1 MPFGQLLIEGLAMGA
16 CYGLFGLAVVII
28 YKTSEVVNF
37 AAGTMA
43 MFATYIAF
51 HAMTLYGSPF
61 WLAFILALVFASL
74 LGIFV
79 EFFFLQPAKDP
90 TLLGLIV
97 ITIGVQ
103 LLLAGLAGWQWT
115 ANQQAFTI
123 PFSYQITYELFAGF
137 VISQWAA
144 AVFVIAFII
153 MTFLFLFFKFTKLGT
168 AMRATQQNKHAAKIM
183 GIKTDRVFAFAWALS
198 SVIGVTAAMLIS
210 ARTILDPDFMMEP
223 FLRAFAAAVLGGL
236 MSIPG
241 VLIGGGIV
249 GLLENFFGYA
259 WPSWKPITAFVI
271 IVLVLC
277 FRPSGLFAK
286 HYVRKV

>member
-28 YKTSEVVNF
+28 YNTSEVVNF

-51 HAMTLYGSPF
+51 HAMTFYGCSF
-61 WLAFILALVFASL
+61 WLAFIMALVFASL
-74 LGIFV
+74 LGVFV
-79 EFFFLQPAKDP
+79 EFFFLRPAKDP

-103 LLLAGLAGWQWT
+103 LLLAGLAGWKWT

-144 AVFVIAFII
+144 AVFVIASII

>member
-51 HAMTLYGSPF
+51 HAMTFYGCSF
-61 WLAFILALVFASL
+61 WLAFIMALVFASL
-74 LGIFV
+74 LGVFV
-79 EFFFLQPAKDP
+79 EFFFLRPAKDP

-103 LLLAGLAGWQWT
+103 LLLAGLAGWKWT

-144 AVFVIAFII
+144 AVFVIASII